1 MIPKATDELTV
12 KGCRV
17 HILRASSGRG
27 NRSALLL
34 HGLGDDHTAFPEAV
48 IADLA
53 RDHEVIAPDLV
64 GSGRSRPGPDFDFC
78 LATQVAVLEEILTR
92 LSPPGPLVLIGHSLG
107 GALATLLAGGSASRI
122 SALVNVEGNLLL
134 EDCFISRRAV
144 QADASGRI
152 ARWWRLFPGAVLRR
166 NGHQPAVLRYLDALS
181 RMEPEAF
188 LASSRDLLHLTRA
201 GTLAGTYRG
210 LSLPRIYF
218 HGDTHSAG
226 KQAFL
231 ETHGLDT
238 APMPGAPHW
247 LVEHDPQGFLNRL
260 RAWLP

>member
-1 MIPKATDELTV
+1 MATDILTV

-17 HILRASSGRG
+17 HVHRASPGRAG
-27 NRSALLL
+27 RAALLL

-48 IADLA
+48 IEDLA
-53 RDHEVIAPDLV
+53 RDHEVLVPDLV
-64 GSGRSRPGPDFDFC
+64 GSGQSRPGPDFDFC
-78 LATQVAVLEEILTR
+78 LASQAAVLEEILGR
-92 LSPPGPLVLIGHSLG
+92 HSLPGPLLLIGHSLG

-122 SALVNVEGNLLL
+122 SALVNVEGNLCV
-134 EDCFISRRAV
+134 EDCFLSRRAV
-144 QADASGRI
+144 QAEASGYF
-152 ARWWRLFPGAVLRR
+152 ARWWQLLPAAIFRL
-166 NGHQPAVLRYLDALS
+166 NGHQPAVTRYLNALS

-201 GTLAGTYRG
+201 NMLAERYC
-210 LSLPRIYF
+210 SLDVPRIYF
-218 HGDTHSAG
+218 HGDTHSAE

-247 LVEHDPQGFLNRL
+247 LVEHDPYGFLDRL